1 MSVDAGT
8 RISSLEITALLGKD
22 GMVVRN
28 FSKKNFSSSVSLI
41 VSTSDRSWIAK
52 ALERYEKPLLR
63 YAAWLLD
70 ERERARDVVQEVF
83 LRLCEESYERVGDHV
98 AEWLFKV
105 CRNLCLDI
113 RESESRRR
121 KLDETQVI
129 RVSDIVADYARDRVE
144 RRQLLRQ
151 ILGMIGTLPAN
162 QREVLFLKFQE
173 GFTYKEIS
181 KLTGLSM
188 GNVGFL
194 IHTAVHTIRE
204 QVEVGESHLRTHLS
218 RGQE

>member
-1 MSVDAGT
+1 
-8 RISSLEITALLGKD
+8 
-22 GMVVRN
+22 
-28 FSKKNFSSSVSLI
+28 
-41 VSTSDRSWIAK
+41 VSTSDKSWIAK

-129 RVSDIVADYARDRVE
+129 RVSDIVADYRDPVE
-144 RRQLLRQ
+144 RSQLLRQ
-151 ILGMIGTLPAN
+151 ILGMIDTLPAN
-162 QREVLFLKFQE
+162 QREIVFLKFQE

-181 KLTGLSM
+181 KLTGLSI

-204 QVEVGESHLRTHLS
+204 QVEAGESHLRTHLS
-218 RGQE
+218 RGEE

>member
-1 MSVDAGT
+1 
-8 RISSLEITALLGKD
+8 
-22 GMVVRN
+22 
-28 FSKKNFSSSVSLI
+28 

-70 ERERARDVVQEVF
+70 EREGARDVVQEVF
-83 LRLCEESYERVGDHV
+83 LRLCKESYERVGDHV

-113 RESESRRR
+113 RESGSRRR

-129 RVSDIVADYARDRVE
+129 RVSDIVADYGREPVE

-151 ILGMIGTLPAN
+151 ILGMIDTLPAT
-162 QREVLFLKFQE
+162 QREVVFLKFQE

-181 KLTGLSM
+181 KLTGLSI

-204 QVEVGESHLRTHLS
+204 QVEAGESHLRTHLS
-218 RGQE
+218 RGEE